1 MEIFL
6 LFFFFFNEVVPFREI
21 GWNFRI
27 SFPLPHGLFTF
38 CRLVEGYRLI
48 SNGFNDDTQN
58 KVLFSIKKK
67 LNEQFQER
75 TKNSN
80 FVVNI
85 FQLNFSKMKYDIN
98 SKLKY

>member
-1 MEIFL
+1 MIRKTKQSFYRTIF
-6 LFFFFFNEVVPFREI
+6 N
-21 GWNFRI
+21 
-27 SFPLPHGLFTF
+27 
-38 CRLVEGYRLI
+38 
-48 SNGFNDDTQN
+48 
-58 KVLFSIKKK
+58 KKK

-98 SKLKY
+98 SKSKY